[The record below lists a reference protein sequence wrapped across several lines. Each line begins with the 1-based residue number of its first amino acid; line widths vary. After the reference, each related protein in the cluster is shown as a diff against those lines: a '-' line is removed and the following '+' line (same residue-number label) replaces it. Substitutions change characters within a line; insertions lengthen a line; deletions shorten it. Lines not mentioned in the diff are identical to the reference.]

1 MRRLPLLLSLCLS
14 GCWLTG
20 AELQERIDAGED
32 TAADEEEEEDDEGV
46 RRSAAAPTADTG
58 YSAQGSSTQ
67 GSTEQGSTEQGST
80 EQVRRQTGP
89 SDADHAEMQAE
100 PSVLGRVD
108 RPAPIDH
115 IE

>member
-32 TAADEEEEEDDEGV
+32 TAADEEEEEDDEGA

-58 YSAQGSSTQ
+58 YSAQGYST
-67 GSTEQGSTEQGST
+67 QGSTEQGST